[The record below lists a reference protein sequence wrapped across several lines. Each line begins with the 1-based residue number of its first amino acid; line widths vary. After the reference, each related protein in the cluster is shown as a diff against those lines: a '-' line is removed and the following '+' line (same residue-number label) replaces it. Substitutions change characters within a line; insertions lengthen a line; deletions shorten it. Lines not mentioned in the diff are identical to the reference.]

1 MLRKAKKW
9 LKPKVMASFTLCG
22 HIESIRYT
30 ENSVIVT
37 VSEVRNGYKDGS
49 GRIVD
54 NEILMWKVIF
64 PKGMQSYISKFFSR
78 GILVDIYGIPKPYAK
93 NKEGDIIEGY
103 TILGK
108 NIDRAAYQRTSTK
121 MERKLIKDSQMA
133 SDEQPDLD
141 AYNQPDF

>member
-1 MLRKAKKW
+1 
-9 LKPKVMASFTLCG
+9 MASFTLCG
-22 HIESIRYT
+22 HIEAIRYT

-54 NEILMWKVIF
+54 NEILMWRVLF
-64 PKGMQSYISKFFSR
+64 PKGMQSYISKFFSK
-78 GILVDIYGIPKPYAK
+78 GILVDVYGIPKPYAK
-93 NKEGDIIEGY
+93 DREGNLVDGY

>member
-1 MLRKAKKW
+1 
-9 LKPKVMASFTLCG
+9 MASFTLCG
-22 HIESIRYT
+22 HIEAIRYT

-54 NEILMWKVIF
+54 NEILMWRVLF
-64 PKGMQSYISKFFSR
+64 PKGMQSYISKFFSK
-78 GILVDIYGIPKPYAK
+78 GILVDVYGIPKPYAK
-93 NKEGDIIEGY
+93 DREGNLVDGY

-121 MERKLIKDSQMA
+121 MERKLIKESQMA

>member
-1 MLRKAKKW
+1 MAKKW
-9 LKPKVMASFTLCG
+9 LKSKVMASFTLCG
-22 HIESIRYT
+22 HIEAIRYT

-37 VSEVRNGYKDGS
+37 ISEVRSGYKDGI

-54 NEILMWKVIF
+54 NEILMWRVLF
-64 PKGMQSYISKFFSR
+64 PKGMQSYISKFFSK
-78 GILVDIYGIPKPYAK
+78 GILVDVYGIPKPYAK
-93 NKEGDIIEGY
+93 DRDGNLVDGY

-121 MERKLIKDSQMA
+121 MEKKIIKDSQIA

>member
-1 MLRKAKKW
+1 MAKKW
-9 LKPKVMASFTLCG
+9 LKSKVMASFTLCG
-22 HIESIRYT
+22 HIEAIRYT
-30 ENSVIVT
+30 DNSVIVT

-141 AYNQPDF
+141 AYNKPDF

>member
-1 MLRKAKKW
+1 
-9 LKPKVMASFTLCG
+9 MASFTLCG
-22 HIESIRYT
+22 HIEAIRYT

-37 VSEVRNGYKDGS
+37 ISEVRSGYKDGS

-54 NEILMWKVIF
+54 NEILMWRILF
-64 PKGMQSYISKFFSR
+64 PKGMQSYISKFFSK
-78 GILVDIYGIPKPYAK
+78 GILVDVYGIPKPYAK
-93 NKEGDIIEGY
+93 DRNGNFVDGY

-121 MERKLIKDSQMA
+121 MEKKLIKDSQIA

>member
-1 MLRKAKKW
+1 
-9 LKPKVMASFTLCG
+9 MASFTLCG
-22 HIESIRYT
+22 HIEAIRYT

-37 VSEVRNGYKDGS
+37 ISEVRNGYRDNS
-49 GRIVD
+49 GRVVD
-54 NEILMWKVIF
+54 NEILMWKVLF

-93 NKEGDIIEGY
+93 DREGNLVDGY

-121 MERKLIKDSQMA
+121 MEKKLIKDSLMA
-133 SDEQPDLD
+133 SDEHPDLD
-141 AYNQPDF
+141 SYNQPDF

>member
-1 MLRKAKKW
+1 MAKKR
-9 LKPKVMASFTLCG
+9 LKSKVMASFTLCG

-93 NKEGDIIEGY
+93 DKKGDIIEGY